1 MSRWLSIFFGSGSVQ
16 NPLPLLL
23 KLAFPPFAG
32 VKRLTHVWGEI
43 FVLAHVICSVAL
55 TAWVL

>member
-1 MSRWLSIFFGSGSVQ
+1 LSIFFGSGSVQ
-16 NPLPLLL
+16 TNPLPLLL